1 MMFGRGSGNWGQCG
15 WFGSRFFYGG
25 WGMLIGAVLLI
36 AFVALVIYL
45 LKRSHGHQAGH
56 DALQALQMR
65 YVMGE
70 ITEEEYRQKKKMLQ
84 G

>member
-1 MMFGRGSGNWGQCG
+1 MMFGRGFGHWSQCG

-25 WGMLIGAVLLI
+25 WGMVIAAVLFI
-36 AFVALVIYL
+36 AVIAVAIYL
-45 LKRSHGHQAGH
+45 LKRNRGHQSGS

-65 YVMGE
+65 YVKGE
-70 ITEEEYRQKKKMLQ
+70 ISEEEYVQKKKMLQ